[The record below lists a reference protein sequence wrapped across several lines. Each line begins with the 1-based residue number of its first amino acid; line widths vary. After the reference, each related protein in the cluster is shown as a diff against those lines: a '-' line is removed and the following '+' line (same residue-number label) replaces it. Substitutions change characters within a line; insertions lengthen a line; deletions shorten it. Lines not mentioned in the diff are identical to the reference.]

1 MRGMVRVFPEEP
13 LAMEVVEHTLATAI
27 SRASS
32 AGFIQPP
39 TARWPDCI

>member
-1 MRGMVRVFPEEP
+1 MRGMVRVLREEP
-13 LAMEVVEHTLATAI
+13 LAMEVVEHTLANGN
-27 SRASS
+27 RASS